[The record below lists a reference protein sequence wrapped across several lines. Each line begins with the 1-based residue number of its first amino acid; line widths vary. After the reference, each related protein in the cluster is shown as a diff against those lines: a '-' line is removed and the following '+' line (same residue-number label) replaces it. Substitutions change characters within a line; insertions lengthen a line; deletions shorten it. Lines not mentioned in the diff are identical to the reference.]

1 MEEGTPGGEGGAPA
15 PVETT
20 DDKKIVH
27 TYPLV
32 KTCDMPEEMWTEVM
46 ELIVTGC
53 EKFSSNYELASKL
66 IKQGLDQRFGPPWN
80 IVVGEAYGFEITYL
94 VGSLMLMYTG
104 GNIACIC
111 WKAP

>member
-32 KTCDMPEEMWTEVM
+32 KVSEP
-46 ELIVTGC
+46 
-53 EKFSSNYELASKL
+53 K
-66 IKQGLDQRFGPPWN
+66 
-80 IVVGEAYGFEITYL
+80 
-94 VGSLMLMYTG
+94 
-104 GNIACIC
+104 
-111 WKAP
+111 